1 MNKQIDYLKKLYE
14 TAKSLNDNDFEE
26 CESLRTSAYALLEAM
41 FGINSIYVKQLEKR
55 MKGTATAWLK
65 STRAILKSAIVDLE
79 SGVLHKLEYSIVIG
93 TLADFLLQAKT
104 LNKGGEEGKKPSSVL
119 LSAVFED
126 FLSNLC
132 KINRLEIPEKAQTKI
147 DLLKTNSIINP
158 IQANR
163 LGVIKEI
170 RNYAFHAKWDKFSNY
185 DIGKSI
191 KDLEDIMSELSSI
204 N

>member
-14 TAKSLNDNDFEE
+14 KAKSLTDNDFEE

-41 FGINSIYVKQLEKR
+41 FGVNSIYVKQLEKR

-93 TLADFLLQAKT
+93 TLEDFLLQAKE

-147 DLLKTNSIINP
+147 DFFKKKSIINP

-163 LGVIKEI
+163 LGVIK
-170 RNYAFHAKWDKFSNY
+170 RNKKLCFPC
-185 DIGKSI
+185 
-191 KDLEDIMSELSSI
+191 
-204 N
+204 